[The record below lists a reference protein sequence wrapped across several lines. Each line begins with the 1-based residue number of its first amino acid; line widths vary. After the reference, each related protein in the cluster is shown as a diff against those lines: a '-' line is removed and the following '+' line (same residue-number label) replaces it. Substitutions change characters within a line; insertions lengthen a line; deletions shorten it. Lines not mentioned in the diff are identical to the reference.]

1 MYDVIIIGSGPAGY
15 TAALYT
21 SRAFLKTLVLTG
33 IQPGGQLTTTT
44 EVDNYPGFPNG
55 INGTE
60 LVENMKKQAT
70 RFGASTVSDVISNI
84 QILPIS
90 NTTNPPAGGPI
101 NNGKI
106 FLIQGQ
112 KESYEGR
119 TVIVATGA
127 SAKYLGI
134 PSEQTYMGKGVS
146 ACATCDGF
154 FYRGK
159 EVVVIGGGDTAMEEA
174 TFLTTFAPKVTI
186 IHRSETL
193 RASAVMLDRAKKN
206 PKISFLLNKTVE
218 EITGDTSVKAIRLK
232 DTKTGVVDELK
243 TEGVFLAIGHTPSTA
258 FLQGVV
264 ELDAKGY
271 VLVKQLSAI
280 PSSLRASEG
289 HSSHQLSTN
298 SGEFKNPMLRAQ
310 TETSVPGVFAA
321 GDCVDPRYRQAI
333 VAAGMGC
340 MAAIDVQHYLENSG

>member
-60 LVENMKKQAT
+60 LVENMKKQVE
-70 RFGASTVSDVISNI
+70 RFGT
-84 QILPIS
+84 
-90 NTTNPPAGGPI
+90 
-101 NNGKI
+101 
-106 FLIQGQ
+106 
-112 KESYEGR
+112 
-119 TVIVATGA
+119 TVIGAEVSGVTYQASGRKTVFTVQSSNGVYEAKTVIIATGA
-127 SAKYLGI
+127 TAKYLGI
-134 PSEQTYMGKGVS
+134 PSEQTFMGKGVS

-186 IHRSETL
+186 IHRSEAL
-193 RASAVMLDRAKKN
+193 RASAVMLERAKKN

-232 DTKTGVVDELK
+232 DTKTGAVEELK
-243 TEGVFLAIGHTPSTA
+243 TGGVFLAIGHTPSTS
-258 FLQGVV
+258 FLRDVV
-264 ELDAKGY
+264 ELDPKGY
-271 VLVKQLSAI
+271 VLVKR
-280 PSSLRASEG
+280 PSSALE
-289 HSSHQLSTN
+289 
-298 SGEFKNPMLRAQ
+298 PQ
-310 TETSVPGVFAA
+310 TETSVPGIFAA

-340 MAAIDVQHYLENSG
+340 MAAIDTQHYLETI